1 MGQQGLLTEVGVLRA
16 LPGLGDM
23 LCAVPALRRV
33 RALMPDA
40 RVTLI
45 GLSTARC
52 FVERYAELIDELVV
66 LPGFPGL
73 TEPLADPAAIA
84 EFLAAMQTRCF
95 DLAIQMHGSG
105 GVSNVLT
112 ALLGAKAIAGCYLPG
127 AWRPEG
133 MYVVPYPADLPEP
146 RRWTTLIDGVGPVDG
161 QTNVNRGA
169 GFSIMEAERQAIA
182 TLLPHGRYAVV
193 HPGASEPA
201 RRWPADR
208 FAAIADALATR
219 GYRVVLSGMP
229 DEAPLTAA
237 VAAAMT
243 EPAIDLAGRT
253 TLGTIA
259 ALIEGA
265 GLLVT
270 NDTGVSHLAAAIG
283 TPSVVLFLAS
293 DRARWAPV
301 DTRRH
306 IAVGTGLADSAT
318 SRTAPL
324 LPGIDDVL
332 AAIDALEPSLAA

>member
-1 MGQQGLLTEVGVLRA
+1 MGVLRA

-23 LCAVPALRRV
+23 LCAVPALRGL
-33 RALMPDA
+33 RARLPDA

-45 GLSTARC
+45 GLSTARE
-52 FVERYAELIDELVV
+52 FVERHPDLVDELVV

-73 TEPLADPAAIA
+73 TEPLADAAAIA
-84 EFLAAMQTRCF
+84 DFLTAMRTRFF

-112 ALLGAKAIAGCYLPG
+112 ALLGANAMAGCYLPG
-127 AWRPEG
+127 AWQPEG
-133 MYVVPYPADLPEP
+133 TFVAYPADLSEP
-146 RRWTTLIDGVGPVDG
+146 HRWTTLIDALGPVDG

-169 GFSIMEAERQAIA
+169 GFSMMEAERRAIA
-182 TLLPHGRYAVV
+182 TLLPHSRYAVV

-208 FAAIADALATR
+208 FAAVADALATR

-243 EPAIDLAGRT
+243 TLAIDLAGQT
-253 TLGTIA
+253 TLGTMA
-259 ALIEGA
+259 ALLEGA

-306 IAVGTGLADSAT
+306 IAVGAGVTDAAT
-318 SRTAPL
+318 LRAPPPP
-324 LPGIDDVL
+324 PGIDAVL